1 MSPLISIVGVR
12 EKKEIKRLTEE
23 GCHVLDVSM
32 RSKHPVWA
40 KFSPAYPHGDIPV
53 PGMPGHTSLS
63 VEGIWQGLKTFTDG
77 SGVDASRFRARGGI
91 TRTQRKFGDIA
102 GFKFGDVIITEQA
115 ARYQIFIPS
124 YMWVLHNALA
134 IEMNL
139 MAEQLHMGKRIVFLD
154 HTASE
159 DASDMFK
166 RFSHAAIIKA
176 VLLSVTTGTA
186 TVAAPAAAT
195 RPPDATQ

>member
-1 MSPLISIVGVR
+1 
-12 EKKEIKRLTEE
+12 
-23 GCHVLDVSM
+23 
-32 RSKHPVWA
+32 
-40 KFSPAYPHGDIPV
+40 
-53 PGMPGHTSLS
+53 
-63 VEGIWQGLKTFTDG
+63 
-77 SGVDASRFRARGGI
+77 
-91 TRTQRKFGDIA
+91 
-102 GFKFGDVIITEQA
+102 
-115 ARYQIFIPS
+115 
-124 YMWVLHNALA
+124 MWVLHNALA